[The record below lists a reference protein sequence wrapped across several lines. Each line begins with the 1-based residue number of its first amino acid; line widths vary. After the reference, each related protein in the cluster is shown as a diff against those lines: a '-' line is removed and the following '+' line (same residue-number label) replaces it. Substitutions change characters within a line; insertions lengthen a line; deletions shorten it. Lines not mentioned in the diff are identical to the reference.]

1 MSLEAGCV
9 VEGTNNLSVQGQDHR
24 SFCVIIRMVKLR
36 SLREVRDMV
45 PTPVPFP
52 LARSLLEQTSCGGH
66 DQKDQDDDVIIQDK
80 SVISLRCPI
89 SGQICRI
96 PVRTRHCKSP
106 AVFDLDTFLELN
118 SKVRKWICPHC
129 GATAQP
135 HEIIIDGFLSRIMGV
150 IRAWEQANP
159 TVASN
164 IDRIEISPTG
174 CWRVVCP
181 VAGTLPE
188 TWFSSEALSGVV
200 LSQSGL
206 RLHVPPKLTNIVGNG
221 CYIADHAVLSPGSTN
236 LGKEFIDQKLTAGHV
251 IESDKVTQPSHDER
265 EPNQCEISEV
275 AVLDDV
281 IVISDSDDDQDDSK
295 NSHVVA
301 TTMPLVST
309 TNTSLQYLQDHS
321 FGTATKCDFGEDR
334 MPGVAPPL
342 DSLQAALAAVGEQR
356 LLYDLD
362 KGNVKTG
369 SNTSCARVCRI
380 RQSSFHPGK
389 AAHAT
394 KFDYRDT
401 SRLLKTPSGTFDKS
415 CMLSHDAEKP
425 AKKTTDSVGTTA
437 NLNQLDVS
445 DRQQPDQLLSS
456 RPALMFRFRR
466 PQYSQYVAKGA
477 QDNSDNV
484 GGTLT

>member
-1 MSLEAGCV
+1 
-9 VEGTNNLSVQGQDHR
+9 
-24 SFCVIIRMVKLR
+24 
-36 SLREVRDMV
+36 
-45 PTPVPFP
+45 
-52 LARSLLEQTSCGGH
+52 
-66 DQKDQDDDVIIQDK
+66 
-80 SVISLRCPI
+80 
-89 SGQICRI
+89 
-96 PVRTRHCKSP
+96 
-106 AVFDLDTFLELN
+106 
-118 SKVRKWICPHC
+118 
-129 GATAQP
+129 
-135 HEIIIDGFLSRIMGV
+135 
-150 IRAWEQANP
+150 
-159 TVASN
+159 
-164 IDRIEISPTG
+164 
-174 CWRVVCP
+174 
-181 VAGTLPE
+181 
-188 TWFSSEALSGVV
+188 
-200 LSQSGL
+200 
-206 RLHVPPKLTNIVGNG
+206 VPPKLTNIVGNG

-342 DSLQAALAAVGEQR
+342 DSLQAALAAAGEQR